1 MVLGPLSAFLPLQT
15 APTDLTF
22 GPIAGGTRMSAHT
35 HPTRGGISPAV
46 RRGRVT
52 SKEEISMLTAS
63 MLALSFVAIGPTPV
77 TSVRPAAEIIELRA
91 GMVRPA
97 DDVRRDQVRFNAA
110 ERTEVVAIME
120 HGALSWSAQS
130 ERDRLGGHH
139 AADMILV
146 RAFDAVFAIDPF
158 AQVPAGGTGL
168 WRQLTRSTSLET
180 DRVLFGRQGI
190 DRTEEL
196 SRLLE
201 NARQNWLRDNGF
213 YAPRTYTNPS
223 AGEPKEATLP
233 EPAGWFQLPEDM
245 PRTRSREQVQARPDA
260 GRAAFMASTLLSG
273 DEPIRISLPFG
284 TAPDVVA
291 SVERRNAARVAN
303 R

>member
-1 MVLGPLSAFLPLQT
+1 
-15 APTDLTF
+15 
-22 GPIAGGTRMSAHT
+22 
-35 HPTRGGISPAV
+35 
-46 RRGRVT
+46 
-52 SKEEISMLTAS
+52 MLTAS
-63 MLALSFVAIGPTPV
+63 ILALSFLAVGPTAV

-91 GMVRPA
+91 GMTRPA
-97 DDVRRDQVRFNAA
+97 DDIRRDQVRFNAA
-110 ERTEVVAIME
+110 EKTEVVAVMQDGE
-120 HGALSWSAQS
+120 LAWSADS
-130 ERDRLGGHH
+130 DRARLGGHD
-139 AADMILV
+139 APEMILV

-180 DRVLFGRQGI
+180 DRTLFNRQGV

-201 NARQNWLRDNGF
+201 TARQNWLRDNGF
-213 YAPRTYTNPS
+213 YAPRTIINPS
-223 AGEPKEATLP
+223 AGIPREAVLP
-233 EPAGWFQLPEDM
+233 EPAGWFQIPEDM
-245 PRTRSREQVQARPDA
+245 PRTRSREQVQATPDA
-260 GRAAFMASTLLSG
+260 GHAAFIASTLLSG
-273 DEPIRISLPFG
+273 DEPVRISLPFG